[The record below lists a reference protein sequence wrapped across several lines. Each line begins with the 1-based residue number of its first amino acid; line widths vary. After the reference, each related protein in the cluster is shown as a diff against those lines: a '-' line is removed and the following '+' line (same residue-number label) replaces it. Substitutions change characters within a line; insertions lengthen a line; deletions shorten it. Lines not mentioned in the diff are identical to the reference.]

1 MKSFGL
7 SKLKKL
13 SLPVLAA
20 GAFFFAAPMV
30 SEASDN
36 VSLGDRLLLE
46 GKENAQVE
54 ELQELLSER
63 GYLEEDAVDG
73 FFDRDTRDA
82 VTAFQKDSNILVD
95 GLAGVQTIG
104 ALAILREGDEGP
116 AVAALQEDLKELGY
130 FDNNADGEFDRSTHD
145 AVVDFQSAEDI
156 LVDGLAGPQTYGTLH
171 AALTGSGEAREESAS
186 DSSSESGSE
195 SSSDEGSTSEEST
208 SSEDSSSSESSS
220 SEESTSTDDSSSSE
234 SSSSEESTSSDDSSS
249 SESSSSEESTS
260 SEESSSGDSSEVGAV
275 YEMEATAYTAYC
287 DGCTGIT
294 YTGQDLRANPDK
306 KVVAVD
312 PDVIP
317 LGSTVYVEGY
327 GEAIAGDIGGAI
339 QGNRIDLHMAT
350 KEEAL
355 EFGRRTVTVEVLD

>member
-13 SLPVLAA
+13 SLPIIAA

-30 SEASDN
+30 TDAADD

-46 GKENAQVE
+46 GKDNAQVE
-54 ELQELLSER
+54 ELQELLADR
-63 GYLEEDAVDG
+63 GYLEENAIDG
-73 FFDRDTRDA
+73 FFDRGTRDA
-82 VTAFQKDSNILVD
+82 VTAFQEDANILVD

-104 ALAILREGDEGP
+104 ALSLLREGDEGAP
-116 AVAALQEDLKELGY
+116 VEALQESLKELGY
-130 FDNNADGEFDRSTHD
+130 YDNTADGDFDRATHD
-145 AVVDFQSAEDI
+145 AVVDFQTAKDI
-156 LVDGLAGPQTYGTLH
+156 LVDGIAGPETYGTLH
-171 AALTGSGEAREESAS
+171 AALTGETRVESSS
-186 DSSSESGSE
+186 DSSSE
-195 SSSDEGSTSEEST
+195 
-208 SSEDSSSSESSS
+208 SESSS
-220 SEESTSTDDSSSSE
+220 SEESSSSDEGSSSESESSSDESSSSE
-234 SSSSEESTSSDDSSS
+234 SSEGS
-249 SESSSSEESTS
+249 SESSESGT
-260 SEESSSGDSSEVGAV
+260 VM
-275 YEMEATAYTAYC
+275 EMEATAYTAYC

-306 KVVAVD
+306 KVIAVD

-355 EFGRRTVTVEVLD
+355 EFGRQTVTVEVLD